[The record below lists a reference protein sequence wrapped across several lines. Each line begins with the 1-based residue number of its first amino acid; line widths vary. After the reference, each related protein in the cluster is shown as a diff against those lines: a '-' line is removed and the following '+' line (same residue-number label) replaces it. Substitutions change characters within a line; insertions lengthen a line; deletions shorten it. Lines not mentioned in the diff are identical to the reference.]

1 MPHEESCTRCGATMV
16 NEMEKSGIPTAL
28 ITNMTA
34 VARSIGSPRVIPGIA
49 INNPCSDIDLPME
62 EQLKMRRNYI
72 DRALKAVS
80 AEVSGQE
87 FF

>member
-1 MPHEESCTRCGATMV
+1 MV
-16 NEMEKSGIPTAL
+16 NEIEKAGIPTAL

-34 VARSIGSPRVIPGIA
+34 VAKSIGSPRVIPRIA

-62 EQLKMRRNYI
+62 EQLKMRRNYVE
-72 DRALKAVS
+72 RALKAVS
-80 AEVSGQE
+80 SAVSGQE

>member
-1 MPHEESCTRCGATMV
+1 MYKRQ
-16 NEMEKSGIPTAL
+16 
-28 ITNMTA
+28 
-34 VARSIGSPRVIPGIA
+34 

>member
-1 MPHEESCTRCGATMV
+1 MV

-34 VARSIGSPRVIPGIA
+34 VARSIGSPR
-49 INNPCSDIDLPME
+49 
-62 EQLKMRRNYI
+62 
-72 DRALKAVS
+72 ALKAVS

>member
-1 MPHEESCTRCGATMV
+1 MV

-72 DRALKAVS
+72 DRALEAVS

>member
-1 MPHEESCTRCGATMV
+1 MV

-34 VARSIGSPRVIPGIA
+34 VARSIGSSRVIPGTA

>member
-1 MPHEESCTRCGATMV
+1 MV

-72 DRALKAVS
+72 DRRYLRRFRARSFSKAHP
-80 AEVSGQE
+80 
-87 FF
+87 